1 MTSSNSHVK
10 AGCSMKRIV
19 SVSLGSKTRDK
30 SATVEMLGQHL
41 RLERIGTDGDMA
53 EARRIITQLDGDAD
67 AIGLGGI
74 DLYLVCGNR
83 RWVIRDAAV
92 LAAEATTTPVVD
104 GSGLKDTLERRAI
117 QMLHENGALALPGG
131 PPATKVLIVSAVDR
145 FGMAETFADLGY
157 DCRFGDL
164 IFALGLP
171 IPISSL
177 TGIKLAVTILLPI
190 LSRMPFRMLYP
201 TGAKQEKQNPRALR
215 YFTWADIIAGDFHYI
230 KRNLPPTGT
239 PLLHK
244 TIITNTTT
252 EADVETLRD
261 LGLHRLITTTP
272 RIEGRSFGTN
282 MMEAALVALSDK
294 SPDQLNRDDYLDMLR
309 RMDWQPTIEIL
320 NP

>member
-1 MTSSNSHVK
+1 
-10 AGCSMKRIV
+10 MKRIV

-30 SATVEMLGQHL
+30 SATVEMLGRHL

-53 EARRIITQLDGDAD
+53 EARRIISQLDGDAD

-92 LAAEATTTPVVD
+92 LARAATATPVVD

-117 QMLHENGALALPGG
+117 ELLHEHGALAHTGG
-131 PPATKVLIVSAVDR
+131 PRATKVLIVSAIDR

-171 IPISSL
+171 IPVSSL
-177 TGIKLAVTILLPI
+177 ACMKLIAIAILPI
-190 LSRMPFRMLYP
+190 LTRMPFRVLYP
-201 TGAKQEKQNPRALR
+201 TGTKQEKQNPRALK

-239 PLLHK
+239 PLRHK

-252 EADVETLRD
+252 EADVEILHD

-282 MMEAALVALSDK
+282 VMEAALVALSDK
-294 SPDQLNRDDYLDMLR
+294 SAAELTRDDYLDMLG
-309 RMDWQPTIEIL
+309 RMDWQPTVETL
-320 NP
+320 NA

>member
-1 MTSSNSHVK
+1 MSSNPHLK

-30 SATVEMLGQHL
+30 SASVEMLGQRL
-41 RLERIGTDGDMA
+41 RLERIGTDGDMT
-53 EARRIITQLDGDAD
+53 EARRIISELDGDAD

-104 GSGLKDTLERRAI
+104 GSGLKDTLERRAS
-117 QMLHENGALALPGG
+117 QLLPENGALAHTGG
-131 PPATKVLIVSAVDR
+131 PRATKVMIVSAIDR
-145 FGMAETFADLGY
+145 FGMAETFANLGY

-171 IPISSL
+171 VPVASL
-177 TGIKLAVTILLPI
+177 ACMKLIAITILPI
-190 LSRMPFRMLYP
+190 LTRMPFRLLYP
-201 TGAKQEKQNPRALR
+201 TGTRQEKQNPRALK

-230 KRNLPPTGT
+230 KRNLPATGT

-294 SPDQLNRDDYLDMLR
+294 PPAELSRDDYLDMLQ
-309 RMDWQPTIEIL
+309 RMDWQPSIETL
-320 NP
+320 NA